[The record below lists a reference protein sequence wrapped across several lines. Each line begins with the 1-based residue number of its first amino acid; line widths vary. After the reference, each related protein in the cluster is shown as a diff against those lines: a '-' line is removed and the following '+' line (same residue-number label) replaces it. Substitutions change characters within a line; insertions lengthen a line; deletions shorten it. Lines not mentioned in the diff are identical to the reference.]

1 MYITFP
7 LILLTLL
14 KKRINDYKEKRE
26 KAKGTNLYTLKGDNT
41 RPTSD
46 RAKEAL
52 FNILGMDVVDSCF
65 LDLFAGSG
73 AIGLEA
79 ASRGAKTAILIDKS
93 KEAVKIIKRNAEK
106 THLENN
112 VSIYQAE
119 AIEALKT
126 IVKEKQD
133 YIFLDPPYKSDLLFK
148 SINTILEQNI
158 LVKGGIIIAETD
170 EPEVFKNQIKDI
182 EIEIIDERKYGRNQ
196 FLFLKRLSD

>member
-1 MYITFP
+1 M
-7 LILLTLL
+7 
-14 KKRINDYKEKRE
+14 RIISG
-26 KAKGTNLYTLKGDNT
+26 KAKGTNLYTLKGNNT

-106 THLENN
+106 THLKNN

-170 EPEVFKNQIKDI
+170 EPDVFKNQIKDI